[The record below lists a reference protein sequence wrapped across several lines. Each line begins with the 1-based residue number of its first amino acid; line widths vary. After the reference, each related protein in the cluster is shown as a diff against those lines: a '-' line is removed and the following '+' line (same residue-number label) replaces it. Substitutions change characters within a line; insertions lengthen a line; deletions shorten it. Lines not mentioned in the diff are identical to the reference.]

1 MNSDEVVQESA
12 AGTAGAEA
20 DHPVGDR
27 VIGAVSVFIFRGDRL
42 LALKRSARADAAAGA
57 WDAVS
62 GRLKPG
68 EHPRDA
74 ALREAREETGLE
86 VEVLGELGAHPFLRG
101 RERVE
106 TLSVVLHCR
115 ARTDAVVLSTEHD
128 EARWVP
134 IAEAADLPEV
144 PEWVRRSL
152 EALRRAAA
160 RSPAP

>member
-1 MNSDEVVQESA
+1 MSA
-12 AGTAGAEA
+12 AIPVVVCFVIERDRHVLLLRRNAWKDEA
-20 DHPVGDR
+20 PGQWETGSGR
-27 VIGAVSVFIFRGDRL
+27 VEPGESP
-42 LALKRSARADAAAGA
+42 ADAA
-57 WDAVS
+57 
-62 GRLKPG
+62 R
-68 EHPRDA
+68 
-74 ALREAREETGLE
+74 REAREETGLE
-86 VEVLGELGAHPFLRG
+86 VEVLGQLGAHRFRRG

-160 RSPAP
+160 RPPAP

>member
-1 MNSDEVVQESA
+1 MSA
-12 AGTAGAEA
+12 AIPVVVCFVIERDRHVLLLRRNAWKDEA
-20 DHPVGDR
+20 PGQWET
-27 VIGAVSVFIFRGDRL
+27 GSVEPGESL
-42 LALKRSARADAAAGA
+42 ADAA
-57 WDAVS
+57 
-62 GRLKPG
+62 R
-68 EHPRDA
+68 
-74 ALREAREETGLE
+74 REAREETGLE
-86 VEVLGELGAHPFLRG
+86 VEVLGELGAHRFLRG

-128 EARWVP
+128 EACWVP